1 MKLGRLAEIPDGA
14 SQVADGNRLKFP
26 QASANLRK
34 GDSSYM
40 KRMAAILSVI
50 VIVASAFAK
59 PDDKAFVAPS
69 GAIIDKR
76 DDKIP
81 GSPPDA
87 VIVEEQSLE
96 SGGRRDRSL
105 ILFSKEACNEAQ
117 STLIGHSERR
127 DSLMAPINVFAQGDS
142 SGTSLIKTA
151 DGILWVENG
160 ENARFILEI
169 KGADIRPMQQY
180 PFLSVDGRPMQV
192 HLVGIEKFHRAT
204 GDARATDLTILQA
217 HRDWEADHHSK
228 LLSSKLEVTSEPS
241 NSAQN
246 RASLIWNYSMPG
258 GKDDQFKEQ
267 WFLTTLLGNHLL
279 LLNTPLKTGEPSN
292 MARDMLVKTLS
303 TLQVSAKQIDVQALQ
318 ESIRKT
324 GKASLP
330 NDSNK
335 Q

>member
-1 MKLGRLAEIPDGA
+1 
-14 SQVADGNRLKFP
+14 
-26 QASANLRK
+26 
-34 GDSSYM
+34 M

-59 PDDKAFVAPS
+59 PDEKAFVPPS

-76 DDKIP
+76 DNKIP
-81 GSPPDA
+81 GLPSDA

-96 SGGRRDRSL
+96 SGGHRDGSL
-105 ILFSKEACNEAQ
+105 ILFSKEACNEVQ
-117 STLIGHSERR
+117 STLIGYSERR
-127 DSLMAPINVFAQGDS
+127 DSLMASINVFAQGAS

-151 DGILWVENG
+151 DGVLWVENG

-169 KGADIRPMQQY
+169 KGVDIRPMQQY

-192 HLVGIEKFHRAT
+192 HVVGIEKFHKAT
-204 GDARATDLTILQA
+204 GDARANDLTILQA

-228 LLSSKLEVTSEPS
+228 LLGSKLEVTSEPI

-246 RASLIWNYSMPG
+246 RASLIWRYSMPG
-258 GKDDQFKEQ
+258 AKNKVKEQ
-267 WFLTTLLGNHLL
+267 WVLTTLLGNHLL
-279 LLNTPLKTGEPSN
+279 LLNTTLKTGEPAN
-292 MARDMLVKTLS
+292 TARDMLVKTMS
-303 TLQVSAKQIDVQALQ
+303 TLQVSAKQIDIQALQ

>member
-1 MKLGRLAEIPDGA
+1 
-14 SQVADGNRLKFP
+14 
-26 QASANLRK
+26 
-34 GDSSYM
+34 M

-59 PDDKAFVAPS
+59 PDDMAFVPPS
-69 GAIIDKR
+69 GAISDKR
-76 DDKIP
+76 DNKTP
-81 GSPPDA
+81 GLPSDA
-87 VIVEEQSLE
+87 VIVEEQPLE
-96 SGGRRDRSL
+96 SGGHRDGSL
-105 ILFSKEACNEAQ
+105 ILFSKEACIEAQ
-117 STLIGHSERR
+117 STLMGYSERR
-127 DSLMAPINVFAQGDS
+127 NGLMAPISFFAQGDS

-169 KGADIRPMQQY
+169 KGVDIRPMQQY

-192 HLVGIEKFHRAT
+192 HVVGIEKFHKAT
-204 GDARATDLTILQA
+204 EDARANDLTILQA

-228 LLSSKLEVTSEPS
+228 LLGSKLEVTSEPI

-246 RASLIWNYSMPG
+246 RASLIWSYSMPG
-258 GKDDQFKEQ
+258 AKDDQVKEQ

-279 LLNTPLKTGEPSN
+279 LLNTTLKTGEPAN
-292 MARDMLVKTLS
+292 TARDMLVKTLS
-303 TLQVSAKQIDVQALQ
+303 TLQVSAKQIDIQALQ